1 MTKLDLITLNQV
13 LAPQGWQVRAEFRH
27 SERQVA
33 CTRKNGMAQRTVF
46 WREPVKPGT
55 TTADA

>member
-1 MTKLDLITLNQV
+1 LDLITLNQV